1 MINVDVSFLG
11 ALLRT
16 VLALSLLAAAV
27 MLLIWKSYVV
37 SFSSYHIHKLAVHA
51 TQRGD
56 DMPRELFT
64 AEAQKWHD
72 LEDLY

>member
-1 MINVDVSFLG
+1 MINIDVSFLG
-11 ALLRT
+11 ALLR

-37 SFSSYHIHKLAVHA
+37 SFSSYHIHKLGVHA

-72 LEDLY
+72 LEYLY